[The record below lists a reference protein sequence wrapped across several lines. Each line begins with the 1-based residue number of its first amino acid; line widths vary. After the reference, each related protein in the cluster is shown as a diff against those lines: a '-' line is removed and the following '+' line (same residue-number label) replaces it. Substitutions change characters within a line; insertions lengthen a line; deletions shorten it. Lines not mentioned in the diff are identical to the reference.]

1 MNASARSFSWRVVPL
16 LFLLSSVTF
25 GQTTPQPA
33 ELINRFDRD
42 QDGKLDKQELGKA
55 LESLNGE
62 ATTSKFV
69 RVTKNKR
76 GEPLSLDTAVTGF
89 THSNGTQVDLI
100 GAVHVGDKQYY
111 KKLNDLFAEYDVVLY
126 ELVAPE
132 GTRVPRGGQQ
142 SQHPVGRMQEGIKTL
157 LDLSFQLNHI
167 DYTAENF
174 VHADMSPDE
183 FAQRMKDR
191 GESFLQILFRMMG
204 QAASQAGKTE
214 GPSDSDLFFA
224 LFAPDR
230 AMRLKRV
237 MASQFED
244 IEGQMKILEGPDGS
258 TLISERNKKALSVL
272 RRELKNGHRNIAIF
286 YGAGHMPDF
295 STRLQKEFG
304 YDYSGTEWV
313 QAWDMSAGISKK

>member
-1 MNASARSFSWRVVPL
+1 
-16 LFLLSSVTF
+16 
-25 GQTTPQPA
+25 
-33 ELINRFDRD
+33 
-42 QDGKLDKQELGKA
+42 
-55 LESLNGE
+55 
-62 ATTSKFV
+62 
-69 RVTKNKR
+69 VTKNNK
-76 GEPLSLDTAVTGF
+76 GQPLSLETAVTSYQ
-89 THSNGTQVDLI
+89 HADGTRVDLI
-100 GAVHVGDKQYY
+100 GAVHVADKQYY
-111 KKLNDLFAEYDVVLY
+111 KKLNDRFAQYDVVLY

-132 GTRVPRGGQQ
+132 GTRVPRGGQR

-167 DYTAENF
+167 DYTAENL

-204 QAASQAGKTE
+204 QAAAHSGKTD
-214 GPSDSDLFFA
+214 GPSDSDLLFA

-244 IEGQMKILEGPDGS
+244 IEGQMKIFEGPDGS
-258 TLISERNKKALSVL
+258 TLISERNKRALDVL
-272 RRELKNGHRNIAIF
+272 QRELKNGQENIAVF
-286 YGAGHMPDF
+286 YGAGHMPDMA
-295 STRLQKEFG
+295 SRLQKDFG
-304 YDYSGTEWV
+304 YTYAGTEWI